1 MLKKFAMGMLA
12 CAGLLAGN
20 LCAQQ
25 TADAKN
31 PNDAAVAA
39 ASAPTRAGTD
49 PLPSV
54 QEIVAKSVQ
63 ALGGREAWMRST
75 SRRTKG
81 FIQSED
87 SSAFV
92 GIEILQKLPA
102 KSMTKV
108 KLPNGLMLLEVCD
121 GKSVW
126 LEDPRGGYHE
136 VTGAALAYRL
146 GQADLLSN
154 IKAFDQAATGK
165 LLGIQ
170 KMGTHTTYAVEFT
183 DKKEVARL
191 YFDTESGLV
200 VHTEDTFA
208 TPDGPYAVK
217 LDLDDYRD
225 IEGLKFA
232 FRIKRTEKGAV
243 TSMRLTQVEINPAI
257 EDAIFLKPESAK
269 KQ

>member
-1 MLKKFAMGMLA
+1 MLRKFAIGMLV
-12 CAGLLAGN
+12 CTGLLAGN
-20 LCAQQ
+20 LDAQQ
-25 TADAKN
+25 TADAAN
-31 PNDAAVAA
+31 PNDTATTAAPAPARAA
-39 ASAPTRAGTD
+39 TAPS
-49 PLPSV
+49 PSV

-63 ALGGREAWMRST
+63 ALGGREAWTRST

-81 FIQSED
+81 FVQSED

-92 GIEILQKLPA
+92 GIEILQKLPG
-102 KSMTKV
+102 KSMTKI
-108 KLPNGLMLLEVCD
+108 KLPNGMLLLEVCD
-121 GKSVW
+121 GKSDW
-126 LEDPRGGYHE
+126 IEDPRGGYHE
-136 VTGAALAYRL
+136 VTGAALAYRV

-154 IKAFDQAATGK
+154 IKAFDQAAKGK

-191 YFDTESGLV
+191 YFDTETGLV
-200 VHTEDTFA
+200 MHTEDTFA
-208 TPDGPYAVK
+208 TSEGPYTVK

-225 IEGLKFA
+225 VEGLKFA

-269 KQ
+269 TP